1 MKLDQF
7 AVWKFKALDGILKG
21 FSAGDIFTSK
31 YVDKKGQQ
39 WKITYDIRTNKATV
53 TLVDMF
59 SLETGKS
66 FSCSFKDLE
75 KTLKDNDMYEERQD
89 NRHSSSYIK
98 FEGNLEE
105 I

>member
-31 YVDKKGQQ
+31 YVDKKGQR
-39 WKITYDIRTNKATV
+39 WKITYDITKNTATI
-53 TLVDMF
+53 TLTDMF
-59 SLETGKS
+59 ALETGKTIT
-66 FSCSFKDLE
+66 CSFKDLE
-75 KTLKDNDMYEERQD
+75 KTLKDNDMYEERHD